1 MKGIS
6 LIKIKSKGYALE
18 FNKKMIPQM
27 IPQDAMKI
35 KKGLK
40 NNKNPSQ
47 SKPLEKQ
54 VEDHFF
60 CLLLSFHQSFLDCV
74 SIED

>member
-6 LIKIKSKGYALE
+6 LIKIKFKGYALE
-18 FNKKMIPQM
+18 FNKKM

-54 VEDHFF
+54 VEDYFF
-60 CLLLSFHQSFLDCV
+60 CLLLSFH
-74 SIED
+74 

>member
-6 LIKIKSKGYALE
+6 LIKIKFKGYALE

-54 VEDHFF
+54 VETIFSVF
-60 CLLLSFHQSFLDCV
+60 CFR
-74 SIED
+74 SINLF

>member
-6 LIKIKSKGYALE
+6 LIKIKFKGYVLE
-18 FNKKMIPQM
+18 FNKKI

-40 NNKNPSQ
+40 KQQKSKHKANRLKNKL
-47 SKPLEKQ
+47 KTI
-54 VEDHFF
+54 F
-60 CLLLSFHQSFLDCV
+60 LSFAFV
-74 SIED
+74 SSIFFRLRLH

>member
-6 LIKIKSKGYALE
+6 LIKIKFKGYALE
-18 FNKKMIPQM
+18 FNKKMIPQ
-27 IPQDAMKI
+27 DAMRI

-40 NNKNPSQ
+40 TTKIQAQ

-60 CLLLSFHQSFLDCV
+60 CLLLPFH
-74 SIED
+74 

>member
-60 CLLLSFHQSFLDCV
+60 VFCFRFINLF
-74 SIED
+74 

>member
-6 LIKIKSKGYALE
+6 LVKIKFKGYALE
-18 FNKKMIPQM
+18 FNKKMN
-27 IPQDAMKI
+27 PQDAMKI

-47 SKPLEKQ
+47 SKPLDKQ
-54 VEDHFF
+54 VEDHFSVF
-60 CLLLSFHQSFLDCV
+60 CFRFINLF
-74 SIED
+74 

>member
-6 LIKIKSKGYALE
+6 LVKIKFKGYALE
-18 FNKKMIPQM
+18 FNKKM

-47 SKPLEKQ
+47 SKPLGKQ

-60 CLLLSFHQSFLDCV
+60 CLLLSFH
-74 SIED
+74 

>member
-6 LIKIKSKGYALE
+6 LIKIKFKGYALE

-27 IPQDAMKI
+27 ILQDAMKI

-40 NNKNPSQ
+40 NNKNLST
-47 SKPLEKQ
+47 KQ
-54 VEDHFF
+54 TA
-60 CLLLSFHQSFLDCV
+60 
-74 SIED
+74 

>member
-6 LIKIKSKGYALE
+6 LIKIKFKGYAFD
-18 FNKKMIPQM
+18 FNEKM

-40 NNKNPSQ
+40 NNKLKNKLKTIFLS
-47 SKPLEKQ
+47 SAF
-54 VEDHFF
+54 VSSIFF
-60 CLLLSFHQSFLDCV
+60 KLRLH
-74 SIED
+74 

>member
-1 MKGIS
+1 M
-6 LIKIKSKGYALE
+6 
-18 FNKKMIPQM
+18 N
-27 IPQDAMKI
+27 PQDAMKI

-40 NNKNPSQ
+40 NNKNLSTKQ
-47 SKPLEKQ
+47 MFEKQ

-74 SIED
+74 SIEN

>member
-6 LIKIKSKGYALE
+6 LIKIKFKGYALE
-18 FNKKMIPQM
+18 FNKKM

-40 NNKNPSQ
+40 NNKNLST
-47 SKPLEKQ
+47 KQ
-54 VEDHFF
+54 TARKT
-60 CLLLSFHQSFLDCV
+60 S
-74 SIED
+74 

>member
-6 LIKIKSKGYALE
+6 PIKIKFKGYALE

-40 NNKNPSQ
+40 NNKNLST
-47 SKPLEKQ
+47 KQ
-54 VEDHFF
+54 TA
-60 CLLLSFHQSFLDCV
+60 
-74 SIED
+74 

>member
-6 LIKIKSKGYALE
+6 LIKIKFKGYALE
-18 FNKKMIPQM
+18 FNKKM

-40 NNKNPSQ
+40 NNKSQSQ
-47 SKPLEKQ
+47 SKWLE
-54 VEDHFF
+54 EEIENPFF
-60 CLLLSFHQSFLDCV
+60 VFAFIDLF
-74 SIED
+74 

>member
-6 LIKIKSKGYALE
+6 LIKIKFKGYALE
-18 FNKKMIPQM
+18 FNKKI

-47 SKPLEKQ
+47 SEWLE
-54 VEDHFF
+54 EEIENLFLSS
-60 CLLLSFHQSFLDCV
+60 LLFH
-74 SIED
+74 